1 MCLLLVG
8 VSYCDLIL
16 AKPESMPSLSSGEGP
31 LDLEILDPSR
41 PITKSP
47 FPGTCVWFTKFRKA
61 AGEWLLVRP
70 KLVCGADGDLDLG
83 SVPPT
88 RLPLGESL
96 GYVPRPAKLPLGE
109 SHCLEKFLGFSI
121 DPTKEPW
128 RLPVPWKADD
138 LRRGVPGDSDL
149 TVNIS
154 VLQIFSKCQTIC
166 RNDLTCLVMLK

>member
-1 MCLLLVG
+1 
-8 VSYCDLIL
+8 
-16 AKPESMPSLSSGEGP
+16 MPSLSSGEGP

-70 KLVCGADGDLDLG
+70 KFECGAEGDLDLG
-83 SVPPT
+83 RVPPT

-109 SHCLEKFLGFSI
+109 SHCLAKFLGFSI
-121 DPTKEPW
+121 DPTNDPW

-149 TVNIS
+149 AVDIS
-154 VLQIFSKCQTIC
+154 IVQIFPSIELLVKMILLVLSC
-166 RNDLTCLVMLK
+166 RSNARTGRKDRQKE